1 MVDRIEQTLTD
12 NRTSV
17 KVKLRRPKTE
27 STEHREKG
35 ITRGLNTEE
44 LQRMQHEG
52 IQDKTKNQPFHL
64 TRQGN
69 IREAGIRRDTG
80 FRDSSISYIALCY
93 RHAWENSCWHEQNVC
108 HHLQ

>member
-44 LQRMQHEG
+44 LQ
-52 IQDKTKNQPFHL
+52 
-64 TRQGN
+64 
-69 IREAGIRRDTG
+69 
-80 FRDSSISYIALCY
+80 
-93 RHAWENSCWHEQNVC
+93 
-108 HHLQ
+108 

>member
-44 LQRMQHEG
+44 LQLMQHEG

-69 IREAGIRRDTG
+69 IREAGIRIHRTQRLKY
-80 FRDSSISYIALCY
+80 FLYSIM
-93 RHAWENSCWHEQNVC
+93 
-108 HHLQ
+108 LQTRLGKQLLA

>member
-1 MVDRIEQTLTD
+1 MVARIEQTLTD

-52 IQDKTKNQPFHL
+52 IKDKTKNQPFHL

-69 IREAGIRRDTG
+69 IREAGIQYVETP
-80 FRDSSISYIALCY
+80 DSETQVFLI
-93 RHAWENSCWHEQNVC
+93 
-108 HHLQ
+108 